1 MNPLNIFLLIQQKS
15 PLEFPRKAQSTNA
28 GRVTVSSSQVREL
41 SSMRQ
46 AVALPKKP
54 LLTKR
59 VLKSAIMWSMRSKL
73 PQVTST

>member
-1 MNPLNIFLLIQQKS
+1 M
-15 PLEFPRKAQSTNA
+15 NA